1 MSMFRVNTS
10 TLKSQAEQ
18 LRTLNESFKTQVENL
33 NDKENALSGMWEGE
47 ARNAFHNAFQQDK
60 SQFDVFYQGI
70 NTFISTLETDAGEYD
85 KAEAQN
91 LSTAQTRKA

>member
-10 TLKSQAEQ
+10 TLRSQAEQ
-18 LRTLNESFKTQVENL
+18 LSTLNETFKTQVTNL
-33 NDKENALSGMWEGE
+33 SDKENALSNMWEGE

-60 SQFDVFYQGI
+60 EQFDVFYQGI
-70 NTFISTLETDAGEYD
+70 KNFITTLENDSAEYD

>member
-10 TLKSQAEQ
+10 TLRTQAEQ
-18 LRTLNESFKTQVENL
+18 LSTLNETFKTQVTNL
-33 NDKENALSGMWEGE
+33 SDKENALSNMWEGE
-47 ARNAFHNAFQQDK
+47 ARNAFHNAFQSDK
-60 SQFDVFYQGI
+60 EQFDVFYQGI
-70 NTFISTLETDAGEYD
+70 KQFISTLENDATEYD